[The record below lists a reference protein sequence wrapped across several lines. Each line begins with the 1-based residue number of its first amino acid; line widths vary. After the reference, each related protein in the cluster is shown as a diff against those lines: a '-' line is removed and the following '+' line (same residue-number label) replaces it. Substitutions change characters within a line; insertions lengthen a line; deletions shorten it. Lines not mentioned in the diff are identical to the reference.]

1 MSSNEILA
9 QPPPSLSAIDR
20 GALPTADVVAR
31 VRRVQEIM
39 GTLMKAR
46 RVVLFERDVVLAAF
60 SRSTDGEPAR
70 MPKRVSA

>member
-1 MSSNEILA
+1 MPDTSAIVTQS
-9 QPPPSLSAIDR
+9 PPPSLSAIDR

-31 VRRVQEIM
+31 V
-39 GTLMKAR
+39 R

>member
-9 QPPPSLSAIDR
+9 QPPPPPLSAIDR

-31 VRRVQEIM
+31 V
-39 GTLMKAR
+39 R